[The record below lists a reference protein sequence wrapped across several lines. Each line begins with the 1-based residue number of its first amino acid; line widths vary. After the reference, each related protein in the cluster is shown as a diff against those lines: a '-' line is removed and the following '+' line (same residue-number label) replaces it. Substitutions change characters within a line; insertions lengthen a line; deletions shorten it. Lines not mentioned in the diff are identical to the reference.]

1 MILKPQKLKTDDLVA
16 IIAPSSPVTK
26 DLMDLFNVGIDFLQK
41 DFGLRVTYTKKIF
54 DKYFYSAGSVEERT
68 KDFTLA
74 WQNPEVKMIIMAQ
87 GGYSANGLLD
97 KLDYN
102 LIKNNPKIF
111 TGISDGT
118 NLLNAI
124 SYKTGLVTYHGP
136 DLLFTFGRS
145 LSPQI
150 KENIYK
156 TFFDG
161 NVGRLE
167 ENKDWNNKEDK
178 NLTSFHWGTL
188 RTGKSQGRLIGG
200 HLGTL
205 INLIASGYIDSFQDK
220 ILFLEG
226 TCPDYEIDSYLKTLK
241 LSGVFEKINGLVLG
255 WFEDFS
261 SQGINRRPVRDI
273 LLEII
278 SDYNFP
284 ILEIGDLGHNV
295 ENYVFPLGIK
305 VTLDAD
311 NKLIIFDEKTVI

>member
-1 MILKPQKLKTDDLVA
+1 MISKPQKLRAGDLVA
-16 IIAPSSPVTK
+16 IVTPSAPVTK
-26 DLMDLFNVGIDFLQK
+26 DSMDLFNSGIEFLKK
-41 DFGLRVTYTKKIF
+41 DLGLRVTYTKKIF

-68 KDFTLA
+68 NDFNLA

-97 KLDYN
+97 KLDYD

-124 SYKTGLVTYHGP
+124 NYKTGLVTYHGP

-150 KENIYK
+150 KKNIYK

-167 ENKDWNNKEDK
+167 ENKDWNNKENK
-178 NLTSFHWGTL
+178 NLKSFHWKTL
-188 RTGKSQGRLIGG
+188 RVGKSQGKLIGG
-200 HLGTL
+200 HLGIL
-205 INLIASGYIDSFQDK
+205 VNLIASGYIDSFQDK

-226 TCPDYEIDSYLKTLK
+226 TSTDYEIDSYLTTLR
-241 LSGVFEKINGLVLG
+241 LSGIFDKINGLVLG

-261 SQGINRRPVRDI
+261 NQGTSRRPARDI
-273 LLEII
+273 LLEIT

-311 NKLIIFDEKTVI
+311 NKLIIFDENTVI

>member
-1 MILKPQKLKTDDLVA
+1 MILKPQKLKAGDLVA
-16 IIAPSSPVTK
+16 IVAPSAPVTK
-26 DLMDLFNVGIDFLQK
+26 DLMNLFNSGIEFLQK
-41 DFGLRVTYTKKIF
+41 DLGLRTTYTQKIF
-54 DKYFYSAGSVEERT
+54 DKYFYSSGLVEERV
-68 KDFTLA
+68 KDFILA

-87 GGYSANGLLD
+87 GGHSANELLD

-102 LIKNNPKIF
+102 FIKNNPKIF

-124 SYKTGLVTYHGP
+124 NYKTGLVTYHGP

-156 TFFDG
+156 TFFEG

-167 ENKDWNNKEDK
+167 ENKDWNNKENK
-178 NLTSFHWGTL
+178 NLKSFHWRTL
-188 RTGKSQGRLIGG
+188 KAGKSQGRLIGG
-200 HLGTL
+200 HLGIL
-205 INLIASGYIDSFQDK
+205 VSLIASGYIDSFQDK

-226 TCPDYEIDSYLKTLK
+226 TCADYEINSCLTTLR
-241 LSGVFEKINGLVLG
+241 LSGVFDKINGLVLG

-261 SQGINRRPVRDI
+261 SQGTNRRLVRDI
-273 LLEII
+273 LIEIT

-311 NKLIIFDEKTVI
+311 NKLIIFDENTVI